1 VTNPQDIE
9 RDYSAGHGTEAVLF
23 GVVQHGEQRTAA
35 EALHELQLLAST
47 ADYVVAG
54 CMVQHRRHPDP
65 HTYLGAG
72 KLAELAEVVKL
83 ARSGA
88 VICDDSLTPNQ
99 ARHVETAVGVP
110 VLDRSEL
117 ILQIFSMHA
126 RTPQARLQVELAA
139 LQYEMPR
146 LRRKWTHLERQ
157 RGGIGVRGGA
167 GEKQI
172 DVDRH
177 MLRQR
182 ISAVA
187 RELKGIEQHKIR
199 EVAARPELFTVALV
213 GYTNAGKSSL
223 MNRLCDAG
231 VLAENKLF
239 STLDTRTRP
248 WRLPGGRT
256 ILLTD
261 TVGFIKKL
269 PHELVASFHATLE
282 EALAADLLLV
292 LIDGS
297 SPEAAEQLATVNE
310 VLESLHAADLARI
323 TVINKLDLVA
333 DRGSLAE
340 LWQSDQ
346 RAVAISA
353 LTGEGLEELFSSIQS
368 QVAQV
373 ENRCSLLV
381 PHTAGALL
389 SHIRAK
395 ATVLSE
401 FYTQQGCLVEV
412 QVSPALLGRL
422 LSEGARYAEP
432 TDLPADAP
440 VQLVAVDDDDD
451 DIDEAPATTRD
462 ADDLD
467 PPPA

>member
-1 VTNPQDIE
+1 VNQDP
-9 RDYSAGHGTEAVLF
+9 RANHSAGHGTEAVLF
-23 GVVQHGEQRTAA
+23 GVVPHGEQRTAA
-35 EALHELQLLAST
+35 EALHELQLLSGT

-54 CMVQHRRHPDP
+54 CMVQHRKHPDP

-72 KLAELAEVVKL
+72 KLAELAEVVAL

-99 ARHVETAVGVP
+99 AKNIEAAVQVP

-172 DVDRH
+172 DVDRN

-182 ISAVA
+182 IAAVGK
-187 RELKGIEQHKIR
+187 ELKRIGEHKVR

-269 PHELVASFHATLE
+269 PHELVASFHATLQ
-282 EALAADLLLV
+282 EALAANLLLV
-292 LIDGS
+292 LVDGS
-297 SPEAAEQLATVNE
+297 SPEALEQLATVDE
-310 VLESLHAADLARI
+310 VLEMLDAAEMPRI
-323 TVINKLDLVA
+323 SVLNKLDLVA
-333 DRGSLAE
+333 DRSGLAA
-340 LWQSDQ
+340 LWQKDPKAI
-346 RAVAISA
+346 AVSV
-353 LTGEGLEELFSSIQS
+353 LTGEGIDQLLAAMQERLAE
-368 QVAQV
+368 V
-373 ENRCSLLV
+373 ENRCSILV
-381 PHTAGALL
+381 PHQAGALL
-389 SHIRAK
+389 SQIRAK

-401 FYTQQGCLVEV
+401 FYTEQGCLMEI

-422 LSEGARYAEP
+422 LAEGARRAQPEDRPIP
-432 TDLPADAP
+432 T
-440 VQLVAVDDDDD
+440 
-451 DIDEAPATTRD
+451 
-462 ADDLD
+462 
-467 PPPA
+467 PPGPTG

>member
-1 VTNPQDIE
+1 MTTPQDLA
-9 RDYSAGHGTEAVLF
+9 RDYSAGHSTEAVLF
-23 GVVQHGEQRTAA
+23 GVVAHGEQRTAA
-35 EALHELQLLAST
+35 EALHELQLLATT

-65 HTYLGAG
+65 QTYLGAG

-99 ARHVETAVGVP
+99 AKKIEAAVGVP

-177 MLRQR
+177 MLRER
-182 ISAVA
+182 ISSVA
-187 RELKGIEQHKIR
+187 REIKRIEQHKVR
-199 EVAARPELFTVALV
+199 EVASRPDLFTVALV

-292 LIDGS
+292 LVDGS
-297 SPEAAEQLATVNE
+297 SPDAAEQLTTVNE
-310 VLESLHAADLARI
+310 VLESLDAADIARI
-323 TVINKLDLVA
+323 TVLNKLDLIE
-333 DRGSLAE
+333 DRTKLAE
-340 LWQSDQ
+340 LWQKDAQ
-346 RAVAISA
+346 AVAISVHS
-353 LTGEGLEELFSSIQS
+353 GEGLDALNSAIQERLS
-368 QVAQV
+368 DV
-373 ENRCSLLV
+373 ENRCALMV
-381 PHTAGALL
+381 PHTAGGLL
-389 SHIRAK
+389 AHIREK
-395 ATVLSE
+395 ATVISE
-401 FYTQQGCLVEV
+401 FYTQQGCLIEV
-412 QVSPALLGRL
+412 QASPALLGRL
-422 LSEGARYAEP
+422 LSEGARYAEAE
-432 TDLPADAP
+432 DLPEGVKGIEIP
-440 VQLVAVDDDDD
+440 DD
-451 DIDEAPATTRD
+451 E
-462 ADDLD
+462 
-467 PPPA
+467 PPTGKQA